1 MCTCTL
7 LHMWQTGKT
16 MLAKA
21 IAKETGATFINVRQS
36 TLQNKWFG
44 ESGKNVAAVFSLARK
59 LAPSII
65 FIDEIDSFLG
75 ERGRGDDAT
84 LLNLKVCLCLY
95 CLMHIY
101 IYMYTSIYM
110 YYVYHV
116 LHAYTISKACCALI
130 LSSSVCNTCSTFTA
144 LSTQLCSV

>member
-1 MCTCTL
+1 
-7 LHMWQTGKT
+7 

-44 ESGKNVAAVFSLARK
+44 ESDKNVAAVFSLARK

-84 LLNLKVCLCLY
+84 LLNLKA
-95 CLMHIY
+95 
-101 IYMYTSIYM
+101 S
-110 YYVYHV
+110 
-116 LHAYTISKACCALI
+116 
-130 LSSSVCNTCSTFTA
+130 
-144 LSTQLCSV
+144 